1 MIDLFEQYH
10 DRRDEFAIVI
20 VHTQH
25 PEVSNL
31 EDLEPLLY
39 GPGGISERYWKGRR
53 LPFPLV
59 FDGTGRSYDPYEVL
73 GYFEM
78 LIDPEGNLVRGGNTD
93 MLGRILA
100 GEPIRPQH
108 P

>member
-1 MIDLFEQYH
+1 MIDLYEQYP
-10 DRRDEFAIVI
+10 DRREEFAIVI

-25 PEVSNL
+25 PEVSDL

-39 GPGGISERYWKGRR
+39 GPGGIAELYWNGRR

-59 FDGTGRSYDPYEVL
+59 FDGSGRSFDAYGTL

-78 LIDPEGNLVRGGNTD
+78 LIDPDGRLVRGGDTV
-93 MLGRILA
+93 MLARILA
-100 GEPIRPQH
+100 GEEIRPR
-108 P
+108 

>member
-1 MIDLFEQYH
+1 MIDLHEKYR

-31 EDLEPLLY
+31 DDLEPILY
-39 GPGGISERYWKGRR
+39 GPGGISERYWNGRR

-59 FDGTGRSYDPYEVL
+59 FDGTGRSYEPYGVL

-78 LIDPEGNLVRGGNTD
+78 LIDPGGNLVRGGDTD
-93 MLGRILA
+93 MLERILA
-100 GEPIRPQH
+100 GDPIRPRS